1 MKRPFYRRPIA
12 RRNDARGTSQSQRES
27 GTFQTLDELRERILN
42 VMLYGL
48 LLVGTITLISNLITD
63 IPQGNWG
70 IIIVYVI
77 AFASVLAITF
87 LRRIPF
93 QVRAYGIV
101 VLAYVLGVA
110 AFVQDGIAG
119 NGRVWMLSSAGLAA
133 ILLGLNAGIAT
144 LVVNSLT
151 LLAIGGM
158 FSLGWLALPDP
169 ATMPQ
174 AGVFADWISTG
185 SVFLMA
191 AMIVG
196 IALAVL
202 INGLNANLEKE
213 RLLSDNLS
221 FDRQQLDDRT
231 HELDRRLVQI
241 RTAAEITRTLG
252 VVLDPNLLLQQVV
265 DLVRQ
270 RFNLYYVGAFLL
282 DERAEYAVLS
292 AGTGEAGM
300 KMVSAGHKLPVGGA
314 SMIGW
319 TIANRQPRIALD
331 VGKDAVRF
339 SNPLLPKTRSEMAL
353 PLLSSDQVFGA
364 LSVQSAQ
371 PEAFDDDDV
380 AVLQGIADSLATALQ
395 NARLFQQA
403 EQNLAEIQA
412 LNRQYVADAWKEI
425 SLQPAVSQYVY
436 ENEGFIGPTEGLKS
450 LNLPIT
456 LRDQVIGQLVLE
468 TDRAELAPEE
478 VALLEQVTTQAA
490 LAMEN
495 VRLLEE
501 TQRRAGEESLLAGV
515 VQKARS
521 SADIQAILRT
531 ALGELGSALSAVEG
545 EISLRPGRQVG
556 EQSGVG
562 GSMPPTG
569 GDGNDG
575 GGKL

>member
-12 RRNDARGTSQSQRES
+12 RQNDARGTSQSQRES